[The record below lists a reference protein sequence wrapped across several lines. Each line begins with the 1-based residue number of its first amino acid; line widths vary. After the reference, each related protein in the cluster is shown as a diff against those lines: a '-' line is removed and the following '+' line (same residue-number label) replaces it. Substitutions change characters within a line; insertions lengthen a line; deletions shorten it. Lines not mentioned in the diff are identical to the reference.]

1 MSNQMELNK
10 KELGL
15 LANII
20 NSVNSCASTSSPIDN
35 YEETIN
41 DQLNPKEI
49 DILHDKLIQLL
60 RGK

>member
-1 MSNQMELNK
+1 MELNK

-15 LANII
+15 LAHII
-20 NSVNSCASTSSPIDN
+20 DSVNSYSSTSIPIDN

-41 DQLNPKEI
+41 DQLNPTEI
-49 DILHDKLIQLL
+49 DLLHDKLIQLL

>member
-1 MSNQMELNK
+1 MELNK

-15 LANII
+15 LAHII
-20 NSVNSCASTSSPIDN
+20 DSVNSYFSTIIPIDN

-49 DILHDKLIQLL
+49 DVLHDKLIQLL

>member
-1 MSNQMELNK
+1 MELNK

-15 LANII
+15 LTHII
-20 NSVNSCASTSSPIDN
+20 NSVNSYASTSIPIDN